1 MGLRSGLMEVPLIYD
16 LFTNGLTRKVNQNW
30 FVNSVVRP
38 THGQRI
44 LDIGCGTATVLTK
57 LDDVTYLGIDH
68 NAEYINK
75 ARARFSDKGS
85 FHCIDINDATFKDYG
100 RFDIVLLLGVLHHLR
115 DDEVNALMQAI
126 PGVLN
131 PDGVVITFDCA
142 IVSGQHSIA
151 RLLAKLDRGRY
162 ARSPQRYREFL
173 ESHFKIETE
182 IVRHDLLKVPYTHAI
197 FRAKPK
203 AR

>member
-1 MGLRSGLMEVPLIYD
+1 MEVPLVYD
-16 LFTNGLTRKVNQNW
+16 WFQHGLGRAGTQDW
-30 FVNSVVRP
+30 FADQVLQPRP
-38 THGQRI
+38 GQRI
-44 LDIGCGTATVLTK
+44 LDVGCGTATVLEK

-68 NAEYINK
+68 NAEYISK
-75 ARARFSDKGS
+75 ARARYGDKGS
-85 FHCIDINDATFKDYG
+85 FHCIDINDATFKDFG

-162 ARSPQRYREFL
+162 ARSPQLYRELL
-173 ESHFKIETE
+173 ESHFEIETE

-197 FRAKPK
+197 FRARPK